1 MSTAKNKAV
10 MHRVFEE
17 VLSKGNLAIIPELI
31 APDYVFHSPLGVEIK
46 GPEGFKQNVIMY
58 RTAFPDIQ
66 AKIIDIVAEGDKVA
80 VRYSMTGTFKG
91 EMMGVA
97 PTGKRL
103 DTTGTVFIRFAGGK
117 EIQASSNTDMLTWYR
132 QLGIPI
138 PQQ

>member
-1 MSTAKNKAV
+1 

-31 APDYVFHSPLGVEIK
+31 SPNYIFRSPLGIDVK
-46 GPEGFKQNVIMY
+46 GPEGFKQNVAMY
-58 RTAFPDIQ
+58 RTAFPDFQ
-66 AKIIDIVAEGDKVA
+66 AKIVDVIGEGDRVA
-80 VRYSMTGTFKG
+80 VRFTMTGTFKG
-91 EMMGVA
+91 EMLGIA

-103 DTTGTVFIRFAGGK
+103 DTKGAVFVRFAGGK
-117 EIQASSNTDMLTWYR
+117 EVEAFSFTDMLTWNQ

>member
-1 MSTAKNKAV
+1 MSKEAKNKAV
-10 MHRVFEE
+10 MHRIFEE

-31 APDYVFHSPLGVEIK
+31 APNYVFRSPLGIDIK
-46 GPEGFKQNVIMY
+46 GPEGFKQNVTMY

-91 EMMGVA
+91 EMMGIA

-103 DTTGTVFIRFAGGK
+103 DTTGTVFIHFAGGK
-117 EIQASSNTDMLTWYR
+117 EVEASSCTDMLTWNR

-138 PQQ
+138 PQ